1 MLKNTIIRIIILVVA
16 IVFTIPIIGN
26 CDASAK
32 CHKLTNKEI
41 TVNWCN
47 EHYAGYEI
55 KFVNTGKLPKHRASK
70 KVIYVEQINTVSKG
84 GYKGKIVNTNY
95 FVRYPVKVK
104 KGNKRLVYLVYNPR
118 NNSCD
123 DVVCM
128 VSCHRIK

>member
-1 MLKNTIIRIIILVVA
+1 MLKNTIIRIIILVVT

-47 EHYAGYEI
+47 EHYPNYKI
-55 KFVNTGKLPKHRASK
+55 KFVKAGKVPKYRISK

-84 GYKGKIVNTNY
+84 GTKGKVIGKKWKVK
-95 FVRYPVKVK
+95 YPVNVK
-104 KGNKRLVYLVYNPR
+104 KGKKKIVYLVYNPM
-118 NNSCD
+118 NNACD
-123 DVVCM
+123 DIVCM
-128 VSCHRIK
+128 VTCYRIK